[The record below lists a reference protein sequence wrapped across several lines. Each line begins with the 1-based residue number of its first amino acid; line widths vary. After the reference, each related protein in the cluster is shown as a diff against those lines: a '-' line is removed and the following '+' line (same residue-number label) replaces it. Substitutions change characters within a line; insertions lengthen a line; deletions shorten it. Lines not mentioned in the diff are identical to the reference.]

1 MGMPYTYLGW
11 PRGGML
17 MSVGSPLS
25 ISPYTFLHNSN
36 FLHGACP
43 IIPPWMRRPDILA
56 ITYISRNFF
65 RDMRCFTM
73 ILFRRKFDGI
83 WPLFVEILTVSRGFE
98 PRAIEISH
106 RRSHNHRKLS
116 ENLQILAF

>member
-1 MGMPYTYLGW
+1 MVRTFVDGTAMQLA
-11 PRGGML
+11 
-17 MSVGSPLS
+17 SVTNSTGVLNVDGVSPQASLVAFVAAQLAFVA
-25 ISPYTFLHNSN
+25 IHV
-36 FLHGACP
+36 
-43 IIPPWMRRPDILA
+43 LA
-56 ITYISRNFF
+56 ITYISRIFF

-73 ILFRRKFDGI
+73 ILFRRKFVEI

-106 RRSHNHRKLS
+106 RRSHNHQKLS